1 MNREPERGGHTAP
14 LRVLL
19 ALNAPV
25 WERCLVL
32 EAGLCVLAVVRDA
45 PGLARH
51 LPSAP
56 AVVVL
61 GPGMEPDTTAV
72 LRGLPAPVP
81 AVVLWGGPS
90 SLGGFLAALRR
101 PGTWAVWAPW
111 PDRRAGHRIRCAVA
125 AAGRAVP
132 PFGA

>member
-1 MNREPERGGHTAP
+1 MNGERERGGRRAP

-19 ALNAPV
+19 ALNAPA

-32 EAGLCVLAVVRDA
+32 DAGLCVLAVVRDA

-56 AVVVL
+56 VVLLL
-61 GPGMEPDTTAV
+61 GPGVEPGTASV

-90 SLGGFLAALRR
+90 GLRGLLGAVGR
-101 PGTWAVWAPW
+101 PATWAVWAPW
-111 PDRRAGHRIRCAVA
+111 PGRVVLRRIRCAVA
-125 AAGRAVP
+125 AAGRSVP
-132 PFGA
+132 PFRA